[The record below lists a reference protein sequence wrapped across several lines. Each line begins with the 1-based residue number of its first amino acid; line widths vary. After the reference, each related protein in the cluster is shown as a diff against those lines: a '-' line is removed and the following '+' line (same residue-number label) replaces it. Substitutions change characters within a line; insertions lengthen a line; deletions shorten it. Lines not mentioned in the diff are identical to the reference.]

1 MAFVKYHQPCYLCD
15 SSDAVSVNDDGSAY
29 CFSCD
34 KRIPNYEVKEGVNKN
49 IVQAKLA
56 KQQKVNVEKGEETK
70 ALTEQIV
77 NLQAFALIG
86 HANYNREG

>member
-1 MAFVKYHQPCYLCD
+1 MIGVDKK
-15 SSDAVSVNDDGSAY
+15 SVN
-29 CFSCD
+29 F
-34 KRIPNYEVKEGVNKN
+34 PLNKN

>member
-1 MAFVKYHQPCYLCD
+1 M
-15 SSDAVSVNDDGSAY
+15 
-29 CFSCD
+29 
-34 KRIPNYEVKEGVNKN
+34 NKN

-86 HANYNREG
+86 HANYNREGWNGCWCWEKVENEDACKKKSKKLHQNG